1 MPNNTDYSQDIS
13 PFINLNGYNPSQF
26 LPTSTGT
33 AGLPNG
39 PQPGIPGQSTGSN
52 GLFGTGIPG
61 YLAGPGAQQ
70 LSDLTSG
77 NFSVWDAIDPTG
89 LLGGLF
95 GGRHSS
101 GPPAF
106 QPYQQN
112 GQVYTYPNDASHG
125 YPNPI
130 PVTNVPGATQT
141 IQNTEGTQANQIRA
155 MQDLLPY
162 YLDAIN
168 KGNMQTAVGQLNIA
182 NATAGPYQQLMT
194 QLYNTYGPQLNAI
207 SNEINRRNALSAAQT
222 ENQVLTGP
230 GTDLVNNAY
239 QLSQVYDKPYYDT
252 RQAAADQ
259 IAKQLGSIDLSG
271 GLTDT
276 ERNEIAQGQARI
288 GQMRGTANAPSN
300 TDTVANAMQYG
311 AAGRARVVQN
321 QSLLSQAINNASSFM
336 PASKS
341 GVDVF
346 QVATGKPSMPNTGN
360 SLFSQTGTGPT
371 QDSASALG
379 SSMIS
384 NMTGLQG
391 QMNAAQMNQ
400 ANIDANKKDWA
411 DYLNQTM
418 SSLGGLAGGAM
429 GALCW
434 VAREVYGEDNISWL
448 RFRSWLHEKAPNWFF
463 KLYVKFGRQIAEF
476 IKNKPTI
483 KSVIKSWMDKKIAT
497 IYA

>member
-1 MPNNTDYSQDIS
+1 MPTDYSQDIS

-33 AGLPNG
+33 SGGGIPTG
-39 PQPGIPGQSTGSN
+39 PQPTIPGQTSSGN
-52 GLFGTGIPG
+52 GLFGTSIPA
-61 YLAGPGAQQ
+61 YMAGPGAQQ
-70 LSDLTSG
+70 LSDLFSG
-77 NFSVWDAIDPTG
+77 NFNMWDAIDPTG

-95 GGRHSS
+95 GGGHHSS
-101 GPPAF
+101 APGF

-112 GQVYTYPNDASHG
+112 GYVYSKAPTAANG

-141 IQNTEGTQANQIRA
+141 IQGTEGTQANQVRA
-155 MQDLLPY
+155 LQDLLPY

-168 KGNMQTAVGQLNIA
+168 KGNLQSAVGQLNIA

-194 QLYNTYGPQLNAI
+194 SLYNTYGPQLNAI

-230 GTDLVNNAY
+230 GTDLVKNAY
-239 QLSQVYDKPYYDT
+239 NLSQIYDKPYYDT

-259 IAKQLGSIDLSG
+259 ISKQLGSIDLNG
-271 GLTDT
+271 GLSET
-276 ERNEIAQGQARI
+276 ERNEIAQGLARE
-288 GQMRGTANAPSN
+288 GTMRGTANAPSN
-300 TDTVANAMQYG
+300 TDTVANAMRYG
-311 AAGRARVVQN
+311 SAGRQRVLQN

-346 QVATGKPSMPNTGN
+346 QVATGKPSMPNAGN
-360 SLFSQTGTGPT
+360 SLFSSTGTGPT
-371 QDSASALG
+371 QDSASSLG

-391 QMNAAQMNQ
+391 QANQLLMNRE
-400 ANIDANKKDWA
+400 NIQANKKDWA

-418 SSLGGLAGGAM
+418 SSLGSLTGLAGGLL
-429 GALCW
+429 G
-434 VAREVYGEDNISWL
+434 
-448 RFRSWLHEKAPNWFF
+448 
-463 KLYVKFGRQIAEF
+463 
-476 IKNKPTI
+476 
-483 KSVIKSWMDKKIAT
+483 
-497 IYA
+497 